1 MQGWGIYDWDDRR
14 HLCQPVGFVPNVSPI
29 TIFYLENQINT
40 SNASSYTF
48 TRGIGS
54 NSPTRYALYTVVW
67 NGAVTLDSATV
78 DGTAAVIVGQQAN
91 GSTRVGIVIS
101 SVPVPTGD
109 PTLIV
114 NFSGTAQCCGV
125 GCFGIYDLISTTA
138 TDTAATNTDNSGQ
151 SIDVNAGGCAI
162 GVSSSAL
169 STDSVSWTNITERY
183 DAQLES
189 GVARHSGASVTS
201 STSTTLTL
209 TANWTTGTT
218 VAVFYATFR

>member
-1 MQGWGIYDWDDRR
+1 MQSWGIYDWDDRR
-14 HLCQPVGFVPNVSPI
+14 HLRQPSGFVPNVAPI
-29 TIFYLENQINT
+29 TIYHLETQISVT
-40 SNASSYTF
+40 NASSYTF
-48 TRGIGS
+48 SRGIGS
-54 NSPTRYALYTVVW
+54 DSPTRYALYTVVW

-101 SVPVPTGD
+101 SVPVPTGT
-109 PTLIV
+109 PTVIV

-125 GCFGIYDLISTTA
+125 GCFGIFDIISTTA

-169 STDSVSWTNITERY
+169 ATDSVAWTNITEKY
-183 DAQLES
+183 DDQIEA
-189 GVARHSGASVTS
+189 GVARHSGSSVTS
-201 STSTTLTL
+201 STAATLTL